1 MLNGVARH
9 TLHRD
14 WLTQHWDDF
23 LRVAGSLKMGM
34 VKPSQLVRSLQR
46 GRRVATLGRAIGELG
61 RISKT
66 LHVLNVIADP
76 GSGAT
81 DCFN

>member
-1 MLNGVARH
+1 MGWRGIRFTATGLPSIGTISSA
-9 TLHRD
+9 L
-14 WLTQHWDDF
+14 
-23 LRVAGSLKMGM
+23 AGSLKMGR

-46 GRRVATLGRAIGELG
+46 GRGVATLGRAIGELG